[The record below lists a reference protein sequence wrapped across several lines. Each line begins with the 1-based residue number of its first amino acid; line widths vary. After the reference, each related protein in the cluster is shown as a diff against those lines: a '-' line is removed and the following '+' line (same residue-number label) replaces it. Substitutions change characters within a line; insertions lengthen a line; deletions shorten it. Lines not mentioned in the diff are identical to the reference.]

1 MLRQEYKR
9 NEEWLSKTRFPRH
22 GGQVEMALTRA
33 CPHCK
38 SIEFRSVGV
47 RNAIESAIYWLF
59 QPYRCELCGHH
70 FFLIRWPALASR

>member
-9 NEEWLSKTRFPRH
+9 DEEFLAM
-22 GGQVEMALTRA
+22 GLTRA

>member
-1 MLRQEYKR
+1 MLRQEYQPNELSLSRTRSHR
-9 NEEWLSKTRFPRH
+9 N
-22 GGQVEMALTRA
+22 GGQIGMALTRA

-59 QPYRCELCGHH
+59 QPYRCERCGHH

>member
-1 MLRQEYKR
+1 
-9 NEEWLSKTRFPRH
+9 
-22 GGQVEMALTRA
+22 MALTRA